1 MTNHSDA
8 SAYEKRLDR
17 AVILSA
23 QTGAHNF
30 ADLLARLAGASP
42 VDLRTALRRLEATGA
57 ITHDRASRL
66 LAEPQ
71 GLNLASAHTPADD
84 LPHPHPLDADW
95 RFTPETARLVS
106 EAVRRS
112 AGKSKTI
119 ALLGVPTV
127 FRELASEAGPHSV
140 LLERSGSTT
149 ATLEKLSPLGAVVRC
164 DVARDRLPELSA
176 RVVVADPPWYPE
188 DMRAFA
194 WAASSVAASGA
205 TVLFS
210 IPPLLVRPGVAR
222 ERRNFLDFALLC
234 GLELVSVQTGVLR
247 YSTPTFERNAF
258 AAAGFRGE
266 YPDWRVGDL
275 AEFRASRSPLPP
287 RPRPRVVERW
297 RFERASTTTI
307 AFRDEWPIRTDA
319 RLIRIVP
326 GDILPSVSRRD
337 PLRSQVKVWTT
348 GNRVFGCLDPML
360 ASALAHALAT
370 GADPISSAATR
381 LGRPISPA
389 ERRLTLIAT
398 SQLRDIMAAET
409 CDLPAPLR
417 VRAS

>member
-176 RVVVADPPWYPE
+176 RVVV
-188 DMRAFA
+188 
-194 WAASSVAASGA
+194 
-205 TVLFS
+205 S

-234 GLELVSVQTGVLR
+234 GLELVSVQTGILR

-360 ASALAHALAT
+360 ASALARALAT